1 MRYCGS
7 NGRLEGFKHHSSRF
21 VLLLLLMALLAFV
34 PGAVRAPQQTKK
46 RPTSAPEILA
56 EASRLA
62 LLHNWQAA
70 APLFREAEI
79 SFAAQSDQ
87 RNFLYA
93 HIGRLRGEIESQS
106 LPEVSEYLA
115 DILTSPVTQSD
126 LRLRLFCLVAKG
138 DIDFQIDPKS
148 SAEIGRAHV

>member
-1 MRYCGS
+1 MNFCS
-7 NGRLEGFKHHSSRF
+7 DN
-21 VLLLLLMALLAFV
+21 VT
-34 PGAVRAPQQTKK
+34 GA
-46 RPTSAPEILA
+46 APEILA

-148 SAEIGRAHV
+148 SAAVWTEVAAVAARLRDDQKSIGANPDDFNEIGLARRHASVVI

>member
-1 MRYCGS
+1 MRYRGS
-7 NGRLEGFKHHSSRF
+7 NGRLEGFKNHTTRL
-21 VLLLLLMALLAFV
+21 VLLLLVIALLSFV
-34 PGAVRAPQQTKK
+34 PRAVRTPQQTKK
-46 RPTSAPEILA
+46 RPISAPEILA

-106 LPEVSEYLA
+106 LPEVSEYL
-115 DILTSPVTQSD
+115 V
-126 LRLRLFCLVAKG
+126 
-138 DIDFQIDPKS
+138 
-148 SAEIGRAHV
+148 